1 LVRPQNHLPGGVA
14 ELIDVMSGY
23 VLKLRRELT
32 RFRPFAVRSKTD
44 FAQDGVERIGVHVV
58 GKLVVIEALGALDR
72 LSQYLSGRIA
82 ERDEVVADR
91 IDLKRRCCGLIL
103 GQQLPQARK
112 FEQLGRWNEILV
124 KYDPVQQRA

>member
-1 LVRPQNHLPGGVA
+1 MPRCMCAPHLLWLFPCQIVRDHVAGFVLVRPQDHLPGGVA

-91 IDLKRRCCGLIL
+91 IDLKD
-103 GQQLPQARK
+103 RK
-112 FEQLGRWNEILV
+112 SV
-124 KYDPVQQRA
+124 V